1 MSSTNAADNLQGLT
15 LDTGWVVGPPVPR
28 APGATGGFF
37 SVCYTATKNGR
48 TCFLKAYNFAPF
60 MNLATQHGTKRP
72 IVDVLGDMLDA
83 YRYERDL
90 SALCQRSRVNKVAF
104 VRDAGEHTV
113 PGHTI
118 TVVPYLLFDI
128 ADGGDIRSRLS
139 FASALESA
147 WKLRSLHNV
156 AVGLKQLHGI
166 DVSHQDLK
174 PSNVLL
180 FKGESKIGDLG
191 RSTCLQLPL
200 PSSLKNEPFTG
211 DYSYAPPEILYGAHG
226 IDVSHQD
233 LKPSNVL
240 LFKGESKIGDLGR
253 STCLQLPLPSSL
265 KNEPFTGDY
274 SYAPPEILYGAH
286 DSDWRKRSF
295 ACDLYLF
302 GSLIVFYF
310 SGLTMTGL
318 LSANLDNSLS
328 WEHYIGRYADVQPYI
343 LDAFSRALDAFAAC
357 ITGDILREDLRL
369 LVAGLCHPVPAHRAY
384 GPRRLAGTPVDMDRV
399 VTKLDV
405 LAKRAAYTIS
415 REN

>member
-1 MSSTNAADNLQGLT
+1 MSSTNAAENLQGLT
-15 LDTGWVVGPPVPR
+15 LDTGWDVGPPVPQ

-48 TCFLKAYNFAPF
+48 SCFLKAYNFAPF
-60 MNLATQHGTKRP
+60 MSLATQHGTQRP
-72 IVDVLGDMLDA
+72 IVDVVGEMLDA

-104 VRDAGEHTV
+104 VKDAGEQLV

-128 ADGGDIRSRLS
+128 ADGGDIRSQLS
-139 FASALESA
+139 FVSALESA
-147 WKLRSLHNV
+147 WKLRSLHSV

-180 FKGESKIGDLG
+180 FDGESKIGDLG

-200 PSSLKNEPFTG
+200 PSSLQNEPFTG
-211 DYSYAPPEILYGAHG
+211 DY
-226 IDVSHQD
+226 
-233 LKPSNVL
+233 
-240 LFKGESKIGDLGR
+240 
-253 STCLQLPLPSSL
+253 T
-265 KNEPFTGDY
+265 
-274 SYAPPEILYGAH
+274 YAPPEILYGAH
-286 DSDWRKRSF
+286 DTDWRKRSF

-318 LSANLDNSLS
+318 LRAHLEDSLS
-328 WEHYIGRYADVQPYI
+328 WEHYIGPYADVQPYI
-343 LDAFSRALDAFAAC
+343 LHAFSRALDALAAC
-357 ITGDILREDLRL
+357 VTVDALREDLRL
-369 LVAGLCHPVPAHRAY
+369 LVAGLCHPVPARRAY
-384 GPRRLAGTPVDMDRV
+384 GPLRLAGTPVDMDRV

-405 LAKRAAYTIS
+405 LAKRAAYTLS
-415 REN
+415 RGRTDRSG